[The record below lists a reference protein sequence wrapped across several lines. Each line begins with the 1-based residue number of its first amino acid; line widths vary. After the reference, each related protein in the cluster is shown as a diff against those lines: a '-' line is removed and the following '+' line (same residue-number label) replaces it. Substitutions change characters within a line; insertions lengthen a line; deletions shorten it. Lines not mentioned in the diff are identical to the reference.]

1 MSADLSRSL
10 VHANAPTRLGPL
22 SLENKDPFVP
32 LLIEHT
38 GGETLR
44 FARG

>member
-1 MSADLSRSL
+1 
-10 VHANAPTRLGPL
+10 V
-22 SLENKDPFVP
+22 LENKDPFVP

-44 FARG
+44 SASG